1 MWSKLKYNV
10 LLIQLLPTFL
20 RKRVMIDFLTVMVSP
35 INKLYNQWYQLRLYN
50 LYKIAHTGQ
59 VCYLRKVLN
68 DRFDQ
73 SLKRIYIGDGAKYK
87 RDFIYM
93 PVEQKP
99 QYLGKIYLHPAS
111 DYDDTGVDFI
121 VYVPSELLDDNN
133 YELIALVNYY
143 KEGVKRFKIEE
154 I

>member
-1 MWSKLKYNV
+1 MWYKIKYNILV
-10 LLIQLLPTFL
+10 IQLLPTFL
-20 RKRVMIDFLTVMVSP
+20 RKRVMIDYLTVMVSP
-35 INKLYNQWYQLRLYN
+35 INKLYNEWYQLRLDN

-68 DRFDQ
+68 DMFDQ
-73 SLKRIYIGDGAKYK
+73 SLRRIYIGDGAKYK
-87 RDFIYM
+87 RDYIYT
-93 PVEQKP
+93 PAEQKP

-121 VYVPSELLDDNN
+121 IYVPAELLDDNN